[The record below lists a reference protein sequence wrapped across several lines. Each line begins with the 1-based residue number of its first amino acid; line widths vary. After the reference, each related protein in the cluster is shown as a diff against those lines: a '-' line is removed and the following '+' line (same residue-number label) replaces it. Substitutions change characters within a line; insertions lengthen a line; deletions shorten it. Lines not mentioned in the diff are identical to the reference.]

1 MAAGTAAAPI
11 LRLPDVELPVETEQL
26 RDEVRAFLVD
36 ELRRGA
42 FEPQTDAWLTGF
54 DPAFSARLGD
64 RGWLGMTW
72 PRRYAGHERPALHRF
87 VVVEELL
94 AAGAPVGA
102 HWVSDRQSGP
112 ALLRY
117 GTESQR
123 MKFLPEM
130 AAGRCFFAIGMS
142 EPDSGSDLASIRT
155 TARRDKGGWVLNGT
169 KVWTSQAH
177 RCHYMIT
184 LCRTAPSHES
194 DRRSGMSQFI
204 VDLTAPGVTITPIL
218 LLDGEHHFNQVVLDD
233 VRVSDDMVLGEVG
246 AGWQQVTS
254 ELAYERSGPERFL
267 STLPLLGELLR
278 SADAAD
284 DRQAIAVGELVAQL
298 WTLRRLSLRIAG
310 ALDRGEAP
318 DIAAALVKDAGTR
331 LENEIIDVVRALAQ
345 VEPSRNSSHPLEREL
360 ARGVLHAPGF
370 TLRGGTNEVLRGIVA
385 RGLGLR

>member
-1 MAAGTAAAPI
+1 MTAATAASHV
-11 LRLPDVELPVETEQL
+11 LRLPDVELPAEAERL
-26 RDEVRAFLVD
+26 RDEVRTFLD
-36 ELRRGA
+36 AERRRGA
-42 FEPQTDAWLTGF
+42 FEPRTDAWLAGF
-54 DPAFSARLGD
+54 DPAFSARLGE

-72 PRRYAGHERPALHRF
+72 PRRYGGHERPALHRF

-94 AAGAPVGA
+94 AAGAPVAA

-123 MKFLPEM
+123 EKFLPPM

-155 TARRDKGGWVLNGT
+155 TARREGDVWVLNGT

-177 RCHYMIT
+177 RCHYMIA
-184 LCRTAPSHES
+184 LCRTSPSQKTNRHA
-194 DRRSGMSQFI
+194 GMSQFI

-233 VRVSDDMVLGEVG
+233 VRVDDDMVLGMVG
-246 AGWQQVTS
+246 AGWRQVTS

-267 STLPLLGELLR
+267 STLPLLRELVR
-278 SADAAD
+278 SADPD
-284 DRQAIAVGELVAQL
+284 DDHQAIAVGELVAHL
-298 WTLRRLSLRIAG
+298 WTLRRLSLQIAG

-331 LENEIIDVVRALAQ
+331 LENDIIDVVRALAQ
-345 VEPSRNSSHPLEREL
+345 VEPSRNSPHPAEREL
-360 ARGVLHAPGF
+360 ARAVLHAPGF